1 MHPSTAYCALSAEWD
16 DLMAWKFEIEREDE
30 RQATYAANF
39 AEELMRA
46 SSAREKSLIEQR
58 SAGHGQSVWD
68 YGNNEYREFLRYIGL
83 SARGNRPF

>member
-1 MHPSTAYCALSAEWD
+1 MMMVRDIYNSTVLG
-16 DLMAWKFEIEREDE
+16 
-30 RQATYAANF
+30 TANF